1 MDYSYIKYNK
11 MLHRIWRT
19 GKTEQVQIDIL
30 IFKGTVESKIL
41 KAVQNKER
49 LSELFMSIK
58 GV

>member
-1 MDYSYIKYNK
+1 MDYSYIKYNQ

-19 GKTEQVQIDIL
+19 GQTEQVQIDIL